1 MVVTTG
7 FVVTVRVAAVVVAGG
22 LHVFVNTARYC
33 FPLSAIVAVK
43 VSIVEVS
50 PGMSEKEPP
59 LDTCHCTVG
68 AGLPL
73 EAALKLT
80 IVPSQTVC
88 VAGLLVTTGAVLTV
102 RVAAVVAA
110 VPQLFVKIARYCFP
124 LSAAV
129 VPNVS
134 VPDVAPG
141 MSVKVPPLE
150 TCH

>member
-1 MVVTTG
+1 MTAGAVVTFST
-7 FVVTVRVAAVVVAGG
+7 AAVVVAVPQ
-22 LHVFVNTARYC
+22 LLVKTARYC
-33 FPLSAIVAVK
+33 FPLSASVAVK
-43 VSIVEVS
+43 VSVVEVA
-50 PGMSEKEPP
+50 PGMSEKGPP

-80 IVPSQTVC
+80 LVPSQTVC

-102 RVAAVVAA
+102 RVAAVVAV